1 MLTNLRLKMVL
12 MITYLS
18 HWDWILYKSRKDLI
32 KYIKSEEIHA
42 MFPNGD
48 HMKELESIYK
58 DVTPWEIDRNKIL
71 DVRAILFLRNH
82 LKNVSSKF
90 HCSLLHIHQ
99 TWDRYIF
106 QLIYWLLEIQ

>member
-42 MFPNGD
+42 MCPNGV
-48 HMKELESIYK
+48 HMEELESIYK
-58 DVTPWEIDRNKIL
+58 GVAHWEIDRSKIL
-71 DVRAILFLRNH
+71 DI
-82 LKNVSSKF
+82 KQY
-90 HCSLLHIHQ
+90 SL
-99 TWDRYIF
+99 
-106 QLIYWLLEIQ
+106 